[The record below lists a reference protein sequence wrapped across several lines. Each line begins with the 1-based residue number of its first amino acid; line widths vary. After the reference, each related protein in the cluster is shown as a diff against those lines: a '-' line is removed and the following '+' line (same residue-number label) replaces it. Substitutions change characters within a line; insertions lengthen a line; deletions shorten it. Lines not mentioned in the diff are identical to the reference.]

1 MAISRDERGGSR
13 KDEHVRLAEEL
24 RSEPGFGSRG
34 THGAASGS
42 AAGATGTAGAGH
54 RGVWDDVRF
63 VHRSF
68 PGVAFDEVSLDTTV
82 CGRDW
87 TVPFYINAMTGGSEK
102 TALINADLARAAAAT
117 GVAMAT
123 GSASPAL
130 KDPALAHS
138 FAVVREQAPDAF
150 LFANVSPEMTVDQ
163 ARTAVGFLDADAL
176 QVHVNPAQELV
187 MPEGDRDFR
196 DWLSR
201 LADIVDG
208 VDVPV
213 VVKEVGFGLGSDAV
227 AAVASCGVS
236 TVDVSGRGGTNFI
249 DIENRRREKQEYA
262 YLSGWGQ
269 TAAECLLDLQAAP
282 LPTVAGTAGD
292 PVQVLASGGVS
303 TPLDVVRALA
313 LGASAVGVSG
323 HFLHVLLT
331 DGPDAL
337 VAEIREWTSQVRML
351 MTLLGAST
359 VAELRRT
366 DVLVTGETA
375 DFARLR
381 GVDLQALARRR

>member
-1 MAISRDERGGSR
+1 MAISRDTLGGGR

-24 RSEPGFGSRG
+24 RELRD
-34 THGAASGS
+34 
-42 AAGATGTAGAGH
+42 AGAVRGFSP

-63 VHRSF
+63 MHHSF
-68 PGVAFDEVSLDTTV
+68 PGGSFDGVSLETSV

-87 TVPFYINAMTGGSEK
+87 ALPFYINAMTGGSEK

-130 KDPALAHS
+130 KDPSLAHS
-138 FAVVREQAPDAF
+138 FAVVRENAPDAF
-150 LFANVSPEMTVDQ
+150 LFANVSPEMTVEQ
-163 ARTAVGFLDADAL
+163 ARDAVGFLDADAL

-187 MPEGDRDFR
+187 MPEGDRDFSG
-196 DWLSR
+196 WLDR
-201 LADIVDG
+201 LSDIVAG

-213 VVKEVGFGLGSDAV
+213 VVKEVGFGLSARSV
-227 AAVASCGVS
+227 AEVVARGVR
-236 TVDVSGRGGTNFI
+236 TIDVSGRGGTNFI
-249 DIENRRREKQEYA
+249 DIENRRRKKQEYA

-269 TAAECLLDLQAAP
+269 TAAECLLDLQGSP
-282 LPTVAGTAGD
+282 VMLPCDVSEGE

-303 TPLDVVRALA
+303 TPLDVVRALS

-323 HFLHVLLT
+323 HFLHVLMT
-331 DGPDAL
+331 DGLDAL
-337 VAEIREWTSQVRML
+337 IDEITEWISQVRTL
-351 MTLLGAST
+351 MTLLGAAS
-359 VAELRRT
+359 VAELRRI
-366 DVLVTGETA
+366 DVLVTGATA

-381 GVDLQALARRR
+381 GVDLEGLARRHS

>member
-1 MAISRDERGGSR
+1 MAISRDTLGGGR

-24 RSEPGFGSRG
+24 RKLRD
-34 THGAASGS
+34 
-42 AAGATGTAGAGH
+42 AGAVRGVSPH
-54 RGVWDDVRF
+54 GVWDDVRF
-63 VHRSF
+63 MHHSF
-68 PGVAFDEVSLDTTV
+68 PGGSFDGVSLETSV

-87 TVPFYINAMTGGSEK
+87 AVPFYINAMTGGSEK

-130 KDPALAHS
+130 KDPSLAHS
-138 FAVVREQAPDAF
+138 FAVVRENAPDAF
-150 LFANVSPEMTVDQ
+150 LFANVSPEMTVAQ
-163 ARTAVGFLDADAL
+163 AQDAVGFLDADAL

-187 MPEGDRDFR
+187 MPEGDRDFSG
-196 DWLSR
+196 WLDR
-201 LADIVDG
+201 LAAIVDG

-213 VVKEVGFGLGSDAV
+213 VVKEVGFGLSARSV
-227 AAVASCGVS
+227 AEVVERGVH
-236 TVDVSGRGGTNFI
+236 TIDVSGRGGTNFI

-269 TAAECLLDLQAAP
+269 TAAECLLDLQGSP
-282 LPTVAGTAGD
+282 VMLPRDVSEGE

-303 TPLDVVRALA
+303 TPLDVVRALS

-323 HFLHVLLT
+323 HFLHVLMT
-331 DGPDAL
+331 DGLDAL
-337 VAEIREWTSQVRML
+337 IAEITEWTSQVRTL
-351 MTLLGAST
+351 MTLLGAAS
-359 VAELRRT
+359 VAELRQI
-366 DVLVTGETA
+366 DVLVTGATA

-381 GVDLQALARRR
+381 GVDLAALAQRH